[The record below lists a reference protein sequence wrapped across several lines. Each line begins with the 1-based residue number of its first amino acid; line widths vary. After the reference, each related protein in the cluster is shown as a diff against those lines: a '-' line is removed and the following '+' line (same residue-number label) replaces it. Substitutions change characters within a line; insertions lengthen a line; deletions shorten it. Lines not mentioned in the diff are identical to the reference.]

1 MFTVQ
6 FMKLFTPRGCR
17 VRRELETS
25 HERARCH
32 QMSLVRTKSSRK
44 SGRDLSCAAHPGI
57 WRTYC
62 AHILNGA
69 QLIVRRAR
77 SINKLQGE
85 AAACRY
91 NVQWCK
97 YSANHCENLF
107 ASSIKGMIR
116 SWDPDRREGKES
128 PGGRKQQFENSLLLS
143 LLKHAITGQYTGS
156 MIGKGVCFSSC
167 RLSRM

>member
-25 HERARCH
+25 HECARCH
-32 QMSLVRTKSSRK
+32 QMSLVRTKRLRK

-57 WRTYC
+57 WRAYC

-69 QLIVRRAR
+69 RLIVRGARA
-77 SINKLQGE
+77 INKLQGKQLPVVKD
-85 AAACRY
+85 
-91 NVQWCK
+91 VQWCK
-97 YSANHCENLF
+97 YAANHCENLF

-128 PGGRKQQFENSLLLS
+128 PGGRKQRFENSLLS
-143 LLKHAITGQYTGS
+143 LLKHAITGQYT
-156 MIGKGVCFSSC
+156 
-167 RLSRM
+167 LAQW